1 MGSAD
6 HQQLTGRL
14 GAPRAATAAASTD
27 ARTSP
32 PRRDRRIPTHRL
44 WRSSAS
50 RQEIA
55 SGNLTVAV
63 APKARRSSNAL
74 NSNNKVCNGIH
85 FASDGYHRLSAGRI
99 DNHQMRRGLFRR
111 VTDLQSREEI
121 MRTNKRSSLAPGTAV
136 RVVAVAALL
145 ASPALA
151 WAATVTPVPEPES
164 LALVG
169 IGVVAMVVARWKK
182 RK

>member
-1 MGSAD
+1 
-6 HQQLTGRL
+6 
-14 GAPRAATAAASTD
+14 
-27 ARTSP
+27 
-32 PRRDRRIPTHRL
+32 
-44 WRSSAS
+44 
-50 RQEIA
+50 
-55 SGNLTVAV
+55 
-63 APKARRSSNAL
+63 
-74 NSNNKVCNGIH
+74 
-85 FASDGYHRLSAGRI
+85 
-99 DNHQMRRGLFRR
+99 
-111 VTDLQSREEI
+111 